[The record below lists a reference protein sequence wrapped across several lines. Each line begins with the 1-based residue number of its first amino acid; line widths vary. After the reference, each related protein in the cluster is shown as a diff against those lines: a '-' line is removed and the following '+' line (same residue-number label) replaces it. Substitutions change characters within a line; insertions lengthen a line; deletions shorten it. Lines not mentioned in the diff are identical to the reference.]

1 MTDEQQQIIDLELQ
15 LAEIKQRNAKVEAD
29 KAWEASFTRIG
40 TICVITYCVAAIFL
54 YVIGV
59 RRFWIDALV
68 PVIGFYLSTRSLPAV
83 KRWWIKRNINAQ
95 W

>member
-1 MTDEQQQIIDLELQ
+1 MIERLQMIEEQLTVIQ
-15 LAEIKQRNAKVEAD
+15 QRNAKVEAD

-40 TICVITYCVAAIFL
+40 TICATTYCVAAIFL

-59 RRFWIDALV
+59 KRFWIDALV

-83 KRWWIKRNINAQ
+83 KRWWLSRRV
-95 W
+95 